1 MLDYAKCASALERVA
16 ENLFVHNSLEYT
28 VLQGVWQRIV
38 SDPDFIIKVQ
48 QTEAPWPIPTW
59 RGSLDA
65 AIPIEVHTS
74 SYSALSVDGSQI
86 YPDKHQGVSCYLI
99 NIGAVMIAYGI
110 TPPIVTLI
118 SEPFIFSGKEEKDE
132 SIGIIDYVNAQRLE
146 YELQHGLML
155 ARTAHAVSLYNVP
168 IILLFDGSLI
178 FWHLDGYDTQDIF
191 LNRYCALLNQF
202 FENKII
208 CAWYISMPKSKELIH
223 LVWLALCEYDT
234 TQSELYA
241 VVRGFVD
248 TAVVSLFLKPGY
260 RSTIFKNN
268 ASVSTKYPKSLHPHF
283 VYIHTETEI
292 GRIEFPAWIA
302 ANEDHVALLV
312 SMVADQCRKGD
323 GYPLVLSEA
332 HEQAVVKGSDREFFY
347 HMVETIGL
355 KYNRRPI
362 VSRKSFKKKLRYF

>member
-16 ENLFVHNSLEYT
+16 ESLFVHNSLEYT

-38 SDPDFIIKVQ
+38 SDPDFIVKVQ
-48 QTEAPWPIPTW
+48 KTEAPWPIPTW
-59 RGSLDA
+59 KGMLNA
-65 AIPIEVHTS
+65 AIPIESNVDP
-74 SYSALSVDGSQI
+74 YVALSVDGSQI

-99 NIGAVMIAYGI
+99 NIGTVMIAYGI
-110 TPPIVTLI
+110 EPPIVMLA
-118 SEPFIFSGKEEKDE
+118 SEPFIFSGKEERDE
-132 SIGIIDYVNAQRLE
+132 SMGVIDYVNAQRLE

-155 ARTAHAVSLYNVP
+155 ARTAYALSPKDVP
-168 IILLFDGSLI
+168 VIILFDGSLI
-178 FWHLDGYDTQDIF
+178 FWHLDGYDTHDLF
-191 LNRYCALLNQF
+191 LNCYCALLNQF
-202 FENKII
+202 FENKIV

-223 LVWLALCEYDT
+223 LVWLALCEHDT

-241 VVRGFVD
+241 VVRSFVD
-248 TAVVSLFLKPGY
+248 TTVVTLFLKPGY

-283 VYIHTETEI
+283 VYIYTEDEI

-302 ANEDHVALLV
+302 EDETTVALLV

-347 HMVETIGL
+347 HMIETIGL

-362 VSRKSFKKKLRYF
+362 VSRKSFKKKSRYF